1 MSNSGINLMNNKTL
15 SSLFVL
21 FAIVSIGM
29 TAAPSA
35 FAEHSMNATV
45 ENAQGSS
52 TPGCEPDCFIPATV
66 TIGVGGMVTFSN
78 NDTAAHTSTA
88 GTPADGPSGAWDS
101 SLVMMNSAYTTPAL
115 DAGEYPYYC
124 MVHPWMTGLIIV
136 GEGAAPPSEPAPTE
150 PEPEPVPTTTSTAAN
165 TVENA
170 QGSSTP
176 GCEPDCFIPATITIN
191 PGESVTFANNDS
203 AAHTS
208 TAGTPADGPSG
219 AWDSSIVMMGSAY
232 TTPGLSEGTYPYF
245 CMVHPWMEGLVIV
258 EEESHDDHGDGNAEE
273 AEDHGDMK
281 MEMQTLTAA
290 DISIDIAD
298 GAKAGEQVAIDVTIS
313 GEHVNYDIVATHN
326 GETILDESGNHSHTG
341 EGSHTTSALSADA
354 SDDNPIDVT
363 VTFQGFGV
371 PGEEFTGPIGLTNTA
386 QAVPEFGAIAAV
398 ILAVAIVSIIAV
410 SAKSRLSFMPRI

>member
-1 MSNSGINLMNNKTL
+1 MNNKTV

-29 TAAPSA
+29 TAAPGA

-45 ENAQGSS
+45 ENAAGSS

-78 NDTAAHTSTA
+78 NDSAAHTSTA

-101 SLVMMNSAYTTPAL
+101 SLVMMGAAYTTPAL
-115 DAGEYPYYC
+115 DAGE
-124 MVHPWMTGLIIV
+124 
-136 GEGAAPPSEPAPTE
+136 
-150 PEPEPVPTTTSTAAN
+150 
-165 TVENA
+165 
-170 QGSSTP
+170 
-176 GCEPDCFIPATITIN
+176 
-191 PGESVTFANNDS
+191 
-203 AAHTS
+203 
-208 TAGTPADGPSG
+208 
-219 AWDSSIVMMGSAY
+219 
-232 TTPGLSEGTYPYF
+232 YPYF

-258 EEESHDDHGDGNAEE
+258 EEESHDDHAEE
-273 AEDHGDMK
+273 AEAEPV
-281 MEMQTLTAA
+281 MEMPALTLTASE
-290 DISIDIAD
+290 ISIDVAD

-363 VTFQGFGV
+363 VTFQGFGI

>member
-1 MSNSGINLMNNKTL
+1 MTNSGINLMNNKTV

-45 ENAQGSS
+45 ENAEGSS
-52 TPGCEPDCFIPATV
+52 VPGCEPDCFIPATV

-101 SLVMMNSAYTTPAL
+101 SLVMMNSAYTTGAL
-115 DAGEYPYYC
+115 DAGE
-124 MVHPWMTGLIIV
+124 
-136 GEGAAPPSEPAPTE
+136 
-150 PEPEPVPTTTSTAAN
+150 
-165 TVENA
+165 
-170 QGSSTP
+170 
-176 GCEPDCFIPATITIN
+176 
-191 PGESVTFANNDS
+191 
-203 AAHTS
+203 
-208 TAGTPADGPSG
+208 
-219 AWDSSIVMMGSAY
+219 
-232 TTPGLSEGTYPYF
+232 YPYF
-245 CMVHPWMEGLVIV
+245 CMVHPWMTGLVIV
-258 EEESHDDHGDGNAEE
+258 EEESHDDHGDEHAEE
-273 AEDHGDMK
+273 APA
-281 MEMQTLTAA
+281 MEMPAQTLTAA
-290 DISIDIAD
+290 EISIDVAD

-363 VTFQGFGV
+363 VTFQGFGI